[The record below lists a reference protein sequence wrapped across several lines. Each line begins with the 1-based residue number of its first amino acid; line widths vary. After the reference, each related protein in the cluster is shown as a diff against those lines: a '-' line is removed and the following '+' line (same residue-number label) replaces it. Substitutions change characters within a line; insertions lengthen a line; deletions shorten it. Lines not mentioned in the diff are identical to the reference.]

1 MSLYLELLNAYNRKN
16 ILTFDYDENYARD
29 KKGRVI
35 KDIVRQLPIV
45 PYIGIKS
52 EF

>member
-16 ILTFDYDENYARD
+16 ILPFDYAENYARD
-29 KKGRVI
+29 EKGNVI
-35 KDIVRQLPIV
+35 KDIVSQLPIV